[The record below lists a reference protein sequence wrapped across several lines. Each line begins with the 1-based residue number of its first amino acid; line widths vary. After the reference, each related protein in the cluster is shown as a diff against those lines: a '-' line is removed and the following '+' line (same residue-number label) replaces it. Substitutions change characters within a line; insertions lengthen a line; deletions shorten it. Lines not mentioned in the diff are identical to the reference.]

1 MELVL
6 KNANLVLG
14 NEVVRGDIAMR
25 EGVITAI
32 DPASRSRD
40 AIGEDLDGDFL
51 APGIVDL
58 HTDCLEKHFFPRP
71 GIDWNPVSAAITH
84 DGACLS
90 VGVTT
95 VFDSLSLGSFGQSES
110 RSTENLDRLV
120 AGLLSARDAGALR
133 ADHRIHWRCEL
144 PSDVLQDHFNRA
156 HLHPMTGLVSLMDHT
171 PGQRQYMKL
180 DRFLDRVWRKEGVS
194 EADIAARMNA
204 QYDRQARNVAP
215 NRAHVAEGARSI
227 GVPIAAH
234 DDETESH
241 VEAAAAAG
249 ATIAEFPVTPEAAR
263 RSHELGMSVI
273 MGGPNL
279 VRGGSYSGN
288 LSAAEAAR
296 SDMLD
301 GLASDYVP
309 RSLVESAFILAQE
322 PFGWGLPAAFAAVS
336 AAPARSVGLDDRGEI
351 AVGKRADLIR
361 IRLVGG
367 LPVVRGVWVT
377 GQRAA

>member
-1 MELVL
+1 METVL
-6 KNANLVLG
+6 RNANIVLG
-14 NEVVRGDIAMR
+14 DELVRGDIALR
-25 EGVITAI
+25 EGVIAAV
-32 DPASRSRD
+32 DPVLRSGD
-40 AIGEDLDGDFL
+40 GIGEDLDGDFL

-58 HTDCLEKHFFPRP
+58 HTDSLEKYFFPRP

-110 RSTENLDRLV
+110 RSTDNLDRLV
-120 AGLLSARDAGALR
+120 AGLLSARNAGALR

-144 PSDVLQDHFNRA
+144 PSDVLQEQFNKA

-171 PGQRQYMKL
+171 PGQRQYMNL
-180 DRFLDRVWRKEGVS
+180 DRFLDRVWRKEGAS
-194 EADIAARMNA
+194 EAEIAARMNA
-204 QYDRQARNVAP
+204 QYDRQARNVGP
-215 NRAHVAEGARSI
+215 NRAHVAEGAKSI
-227 GVPIAAH
+227 GAPIAAH
-234 DDETESH
+234 DDETEDH
-241 VEAAAAAG
+241 VEAAVAAG

-263 RSHELGMSVI
+263 RSRELGMSVI

-296 SDMLD
+296 TDMLD

-309 RSLVESAFILAQE
+309 RSLVESAFILARE
-322 PFGWGLPAAFAAVS
+322 PFGWGLPAAFAAVC
-336 AAPARSVGLDDRGEI
+336 AAPAKAAGLNDRGEI

-361 IRLVGG
+361 IRLAGG
-367 LPVVRGVWVT
+367 LPVVRGVWVA
-377 GQRAA
+377 GRRAA